1 MKTRRILL
9 LSVVVVLIIAL
20 GAFLFRKQEAIQ
32 SVSAGEYG
40 TIVLTNLGN
49 IYAVGRNNAGQLATG
64 TTSNVTTFT
73 DVSNQFTMPSNDRI
87 LMIASGVSHTAF
99 LTNSGRIWMSGR
111 NDYGQFLQ
119 DAQSTNSKPIDITGR
134 FSLQNNERFVWV
146 LSSKYHLFAYTNQN
160 RLFAWGRNNYGQLGS
175 GSTVDLKTA
184 LDITEQFQL
193 QSRETIK
200 QVATSERHT
209 VVLTSKGRIFTF
221 GHNQY
226 GQLGNDTLT
235 SQHTP
240 TEITNQVY
248 LLEKET
254 ITQVSAA
261 LYTTTFL
268 TSKGRV
274 FAMGNTIGDGSAMN
288 RKKPTEITS
297 NLVLE
302 SKEKVSK
309 VLSAGSQSMILT
321 STGRL
326 LVFGTNTNGQLGTGN
341 TTKVLVPTAI
351 QDSLDLQANETIKF
365 VEMGT
370 LHSIV
375 ITSKNRVFAWGYNS
389 FSQLGYSTGG
399 SSVLS
404 PTDVTNLFHPFKNTN
419 PN

>member
-1 MKTRRILL
+1 MKTRRIIL
-9 LSVVVVLIIAL
+9 LSVVGVLVIAL

-40 TIVLTNLGN
+40 TVILTNLGN
-49 IYAVGRNNAGQLATG
+49 VYAVGRNNAGQLASG
-64 TTSNVTTFT
+64 NTSNITTFT
-73 DVSNQFTMPSNDRI
+73 NVSSQFTIPSNERI
-87 LMIASGVSHTAF
+87 ISIASGVSHTAF
-99 LTNSGRIWMSGR
+99 LTNQGRIWMSGR

-119 DAQSTNSKPIDITGR
+119 DAQATNSKPIDITGR
-134 FSLQNNERFVWV
+134 FSLQPNERFVWV
-146 LSSKYHLFAYTNQN
+146 ISNKYHLLAYTNQN

-175 GSTVDLKTA
+175 GSTVDLKTP
-184 LDITEQFQL
+184 LDITAQFQL

-226 GQLGNDTLT
+226 GQLGNDTLE
-235 SQHTP
+235 SHWIP
-240 TEITNQVY
+240 TEVTSQVY
-248 LLEKET
+248 LLENET

-297 NLVLE
+297 NLALE
-302 SKEKVSK
+302 GKEKVNQIY
-309 VLSAGSQSMILT
+309 SAGSQSMILT
-321 STGRL
+321 SSGRL

-341 TTKVLVPTAI
+341 TTKVLIPTAI
-351 QDSLDLQANETIKF
+351 NEGLGLEGNETIKF

-370 LHSIV
+370 LHSII

-399 SSVLS
+399 SSVLFPS
-404 PTDVTNLFHPFKNTN
+404 DVTNLFHPFKNSDQ
-419 PN
+419 

>member
-1 MKTRRILL
+1 M
-9 LSVVVVLIIAL
+9 
-20 GAFLFRKQEAIQ
+20 LFR
-32 SVSAGEYG
+32 S
-40 TIVLTNLGN
+40 
-49 IYAVGRNNAGQLATG
+49 
-64 TTSNVTTFT
+64 
-73 DVSNQFTMPSNDRI
+73 
-87 LMIASGVSHTAF
+87 
-99 LTNSGRIWMSGR
+99 
-111 NDYGQFLQ
+111 
-119 DAQSTNSKPIDITGR
+119 
-134 FSLQNNERFVWV
+134 
-146 LSSKYHLFAYTNQN
+146 TNQN

-175 GSTVDLKTA
+175 GSTVDIKTP
-184 LDITEQFQL
+184 LEITDQFQL

-226 GQLGNDTLT
+226 GQLGNDTLE
-235 SQHTP
+235 SQSIP
-240 TEITNQVY
+240 TEVTSQVY
-248 LLEKET
+248 LLENET

-274 FAMGNTIGDGSAMN
+274 FAMGNTIGDGTAMN

-297 NLVLE
+297 NLALE
-302 SKEKVSK
+302 GKEKVNQIY
-309 VLSAGSQSMILT
+309 SAGSQSMILT
-321 STGRL
+321 SSGRL

-351 QDSLDLQANETIKF
+351 NEGLGLEGNETIKF

-370 LHSIV
+370 LHSII
-375 ITSKNRVFAWGYNS
+375 ITSKNRVFAFGYNS

-404 PTDVTNLFHPFKNTN
+404 PSDVTNLFHPFKNTN
-419 PN
+419 Q